1 LQDFFTDGREIMY
14 TRSESGPLAE
24 RLSAVIGDDA
34 RLQGMAD
41 AARSLYKNDHTWES
55 RADTIIDTIRRQ
67 P

>member
-1 LQDFFTDGREIMY
+1 MY